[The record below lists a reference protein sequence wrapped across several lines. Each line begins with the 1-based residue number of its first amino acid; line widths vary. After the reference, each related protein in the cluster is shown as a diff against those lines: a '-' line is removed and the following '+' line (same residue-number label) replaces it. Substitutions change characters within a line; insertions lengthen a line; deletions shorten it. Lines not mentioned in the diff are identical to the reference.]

1 MLYEILLAPVILVSF
16 LVLLYGEW
24 AVVIYLLKWS
34 QENIWIIIFTA
45 AVAVPTLCFI
55 VWREEKRSKIRSKE
69 LKRQQ
74 KLDADRKYSYQM
86 SAHEIYMEKKRN
98 KGKNKG

>member
-1 MLYEILLAPVILVSF
+1 MLYGILLFPVILVSF

-55 VWREEKRSKIRSKE
+55 VWREEKRSRRISSE
-69 LKRQQ
+69 LKRHQ
-74 KLDADRKYSYQM
+74 KLDAERARSYQM
-86 SAHEIYMEKKRN
+86 SAYEIYMEKKRN